1 MPAVEVDTASL
12 KVLSALRPLL
22 PLLPPLP
29 PSSSRPSDREDAS
42 AVEPEP
48 EKEQVVVQST
58 QLIASWHLVQPALHG
73 LQVHGD
79 CEEAVRESDER
90 GAPVAPVWC
99 TVVPSA
105 VPPERIK

>member
-22 PLLPPLP
+22 SLLP
-29 PSSSRPSDREDAS
+29 PSSSLLPSSSRSSDREDAS

-90 GAPVAPVWC
+90 GAPVAPV
-99 TVVPSA
+99 
-105 VPPERIK
+105 